1 MSHIVTVETQ
11 VRDAEAV
18 AAACSNL
25 QWQRPLEGEHRLF
38 AGSMRGLAV
47 FPPAWRYPVVCELA
61 TGKLHYDNSNSRS
74 LARLGGWLESRAL
87 GGERGASKLK
97 ARGGFSEGIVE
108 CWWRWAATWLV
119 AEPVFS
125 LEVQIATPA

>member
-1 MSHIVTVETQ
+1 LELKYFRNGCDQFEVDRVVPGTIQMKAAIQLFLSD
-11 VRDAEAV
+11 VRQ
-18 AAACSNL
+18 NI
-25 QWQRPLEGEHRLF
+25 
-38 AGSMRGLAV
+38 
-47 FPPAWRYPVVCELA
+47 
-61 TGKLHYDNSNSRS
+61 SNSRS